1 MKINIAGAGAGKTT
15 KMADYITGFKIPDGK
30 IVFCIAFTNS
40 AAKNIEEKV
49 YEKLGSLPNNLHIST
64 IHSFLY
70 QELIKPYF
78 YFLYGKHFEKLSVI
92 KLSDNNIFKQAKLSE
107 LEAENI
113 LHFTKIPEKAKWVV
127 YKKSDDRKE
136 ISILR
141 KKILNRFSDYCAT
154 IFVDEAQDIDKDIRL
169 IFEALDK
176 AGIDINLFGDPK
188 QDVKGSKQF
197 REIINETIKC
207 NSANVKYIHNCYR
220 CPQTHLNISNL
231 LATEQE
237 KQIADEK
244 NSKGSIT
251 LIFQSDIKD
260 TKKFLDDGNYGL
272 KYISKK
278 QNQFETHEREKKGE
292 RFETLRHEIYKAMK
306 NKWSGQK
313 IDIQIERDTFY
324 TTEQILKKINGSNAS
339 KLISELIKEGTI
351 DELSRKDYV
360 QMLSAIT
367 SEKSSELNVAVVQS
381 IESIK
386 GLEAKRCLFILT
398 PDLAP
403 YLFQDKNEDNKMRCL
418 LYVALTRSLENLTFF
433 ITKEVEKQ
441 YSKDLIQN
449 FFQINQ

>member
-141 KKILNRFSDYCAT
+141 KKILNRFSDYCAA

-260 TKKFLDDGNYGL
+260 TKKFLDDVNYGL

-292 RFETLRHEIYKAMK
+292 RFEILRYEIHKAMMK
-306 NKWSGQK
+306 KWKGIK
-313 IDIQIERDTFY
+313 DDTDIERMIFY
-324 TTEQILKKINGSNAS
+324 VTEQIIEKFDGTNAS
-339 KLISELIKEGTI
+339 EIISKFVIKKAF
-351 DELSRKDYV
+351 DRLPKNDYK

-367 SEKSSELNVAVVQS
+367 VSKYLETDLLIVQS

-418 LYVALTRSLENLTFF
+418 LYVALTRSLDNLTFF
-433 ITKEVEKQ
+433 ITKEVEKK
-441 YSKDLIQN
+441 YPRDYIQK
-449 FFQINQ
+449 FFN